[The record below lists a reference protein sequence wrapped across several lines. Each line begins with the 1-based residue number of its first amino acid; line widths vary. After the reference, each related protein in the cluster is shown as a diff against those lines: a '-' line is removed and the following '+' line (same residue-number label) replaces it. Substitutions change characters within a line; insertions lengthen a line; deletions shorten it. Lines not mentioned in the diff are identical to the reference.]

1 LELLFISIANE
12 LWPLVLEKA
21 LAKKLGGY
29 KALSSL
35 SEMATIVKLTGIV
48 PEQLYK

>member
-1 LELLFISIANE
+1 
-12 LWPLVLEKA
+12 VLEKA

-35 SEMATIVKLTGIV
+35 SEMSILLKLTGIV
-48 PEQLYK
+48 PEQLYKSFKSSQNLLFDFC